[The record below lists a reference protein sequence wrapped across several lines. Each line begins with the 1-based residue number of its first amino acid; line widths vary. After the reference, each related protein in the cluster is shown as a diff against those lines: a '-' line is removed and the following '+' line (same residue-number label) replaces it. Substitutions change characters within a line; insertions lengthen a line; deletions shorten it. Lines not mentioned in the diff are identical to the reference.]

1 MAQKIRSYSPSSL
14 VKIKAFQNKCISTLD
29 HCEVIPM
36 ERKIRLPFPHSIT
49 RYNVPFEFIQM
60 DV

>member
-1 MAQKIRSYSPSSL
+1 M
-14 VKIKAFQNKCISTLD
+14 KIKAFQNKCISTLD